1 MNILFL
7 SLININSINDKGI
20 YSDLLREFS
29 NHGHN
34 VTILS
39 PVEKRNFLQK
49 QVIKEGNSVIY
60 QFKIGNIQKTK
71 ILEKGIST
79 LTLERQFLKVLLKEL
94 KTTRFDLI
102 IYTTPP
108 ITLEKV
114 IRYIKNRD
122 NAKTYLLLKDIFP
135 QNALDL
141 NLLSKKG
148 FKGIIY
154 KFFRNKEQR
163 LYNISDYI
171 GTMSKANMEYI
182 LKHNNLKSIVEVNP
196 NSIEPFQIVKP
207 NREKI
212 LEYYDIPNDKNLFIY
227 GGNLGKPQGIDY
239 LMNCIL
245 QNEKQDNNF
254 ILIVGDGTEFNRI
267 DEFIKNNNL
276 NNTKLIK
283 YLPRDEFDKLVFVSD
298 VGMVF
303 LDHRFTIP
311 NFPSRILSYMNFGK
325 PILAATDNVSDVKSL
340 IEDNN
345 LGVWIYSNNKEQ
357 FIDAMNKILKNKET
371 YGKNSNDYLKK
382 NFTVSKSYNK
392 IINKI
397 MESEVN

>member
-1 MNILFL
+1 MNVLFL

-39 PVEKRNFLQK
+39 PVEKRNFTRE
-49 QVIKEGNSVIY
+49 QVIKEGKSVIY

-71 ILEKGIST
+71 ILEKGFST
-79 LTLERQFLKVLLKEL
+79 LTLERQFFKVLLKEL
-94 KTTRFDLI
+94 KTTKFDLI

-108 ITLEKV
+108 ITLGKV
-114 IRYIKNRD
+114 IRYVKNRD

-154 KFFRNKEQR
+154 KYFRNKEKK

-171 GTMSKANMEYI
+171 GAMSKANMEYI
-182 LKHNNLKSIVEVNP
+182 LKHNNLKSKVEVNP
-196 NSIEPFQIVKP
+196 NSIEPYQIVKP
-207 NREKI
+207 NRKKI

-239 LMNCIL
+239 LINCMSE
-245 QNEKQDNNF
+245 NEKQSDNF
-254 ILIVGDGTEFNRI
+254 ILIIGDGTEYNRI
-267 DEFIKNNNL
+267 DKYITDNNINHS
-276 NNTKLIK
+276 KLIK
-283 YLPRDEFDKLVFVSD
+283 YLAKEEFDRLVSVSD

-311 NFPSRILSYMNFGK
+311 NYPSRILSYMNFGK
-325 PILAATDNVSDVKSL
+325 PILAATDNNTDVKNL

-345 LGVWIYSNNKEQ
+345 IGVWIHSDSQNQ
-357 FIDAMNKILKNKET
+357 FVEAMNKLLKNKDT
-371 YGKNSNDYLKK
+371 YGINSNEYLNKH
-382 NFTVSKSYNK
+382 FTVSKSYNQ
-392 IINKI
+392 IITKVK
-397 MESEVN
+397 EEVK